1 MLPFDDSDETA
12 NDIIKEVCSLY
23 RDFDVNIYFANG
35 GDRGKGNTPEMDTCR
50 KLDVTMLWGIGG
62 GKIQSSSWLIN
73 GGKDE

>member
-1 MLPFDDSDETA
+1 
-12 NDIIKEVCSLY
+12 
-23 RDFDVNIYFANG
+23 
-35 GDRGKGNTPEMDTCR
+35 MDTCR